1 MNEMLNIM
9 IIEDDNLACEE
20 LKNCVSQYEDLK
32 VVSVCNNSTEALEK
46 ARFYLPNVII
56 LDLELHMG
64 GGNGLM
70 FLDQLLAHPL
80 SMDPFILVTTNS
92 MSKVTLEQAKVLGAD
107 FTLTKYEQGY
117 SAQYVID
124 NIRLLRNAIIRK
136 NATSRTATLPPAVAE
151 QMLISRIQRD
161 LDIIGIKSKAKGYK
175 YLVDA
180 IYLVITQNE
189 SHISKTLAEK
199 YKMSATSIERAMQN
213 AIKQNWTTNDTSVL
227 ERYYTQRIHP
237 EKGYPTMMEFI
248 YYYANEIKRDV
259 EMEKVCD
266 GVSFK

>member
-20 LKNCVSQYEDLK
+20 LKNCIAQYEDLK

-64 GGNGLM
+64 GGNGLI

-124 NIRLLRNAIIRK
+124 NIRILRNAILRK
-136 NATSRTATLPPAVAE
+136 NRATSNSFVSPATKEHQLRVC
-151 QMLISRIQRD
+151 IQRH
-161 LDIIGIKSKAKGYK
+161 LDIIGIKAKAKGFN
-175 YLVDA
+175 YLTDA
-180 IYLVITQNE
+180 IYL
-189 SHISKTLAEK
+189 TLAEPEAHISRALAEK
-199 YKMSATSIERAMQN
+199 HKKTCTSIERAMQN
-213 AIKQNWTTNDTSVL
+213 AIKQAWTTNDIEILLAHYTSPI
-227 ERYYTQRIHP
+227 RAD
-237 EKGYPTMMEFI
+237 KGYPTMMEFI
-248 YYYANEIKRDV
+248 YHYAIKIKQELD
-259 EMEKVCD
+259 EEYLK
-266 GVSFK
+266 